1 MIYGVGTDMVELE
14 RIRRMLGRHRALS
27 RVYGEREQAL
37 LLQKNSLGSYA
48 AHFCAKEAFAKA
60 LGTGVRG
67 FALHEVE
74 LLRNGAGKPYYALS
88 GRAGAL
94 VEELGLV
101 LHVSITHDRTHAA
114 AFAVAE
120 RRTQS

>member
-1 MIYGVGTDMVELE
+1 MIYGIGVDTVELE
-14 RIRRMLGRHRALS
+14 RIRRLLDRHRDLS
-27 RVYGEREQAL
+27 RVYGERERTL
-37 LLQKNSLGSYA
+37 LLQKRNLGSYA

-74 LLRNGAGKPYYALS
+74 LLRDHLGKPYYVLSGQALS
-88 GRAGAL
+88 IAEAL
-94 VEELGLV
+94 GVA
-101 LHVSITHDRTHAA
+101 LHVSLTHDQTRAT

-120 RRTQS
+120 RRGTE